1 MWILFGKTRSALK
14 HLHLAKGMDTLDAIT
29 RLCRFLGRPARN
41 FRFAGHK
48 ADGVRKECR
57 DHSGIRWG
65 SKSKILFRSTFGVIY
80 IYIIYTSFFAFSVD
94 VLDFDLH
101 PCSFLSK
108 FLIELH
114 TILVEELKSDL
125 EAFLDILRSQ
135 KC

>member
-1 MWILFGKTRSALK
+1 MASGGGPKVKSCSVQ
-14 HLHLAKGMDTLDAIT
+14 
-29 RLCRFLGRPARN
+29 RLEL
-41 FRFAGHK
+41 
-48 ADGVRKECR
+48 
-57 DHSGIRWG
+57 
-65 SKSKILFRSTFGVIY
+65 Y